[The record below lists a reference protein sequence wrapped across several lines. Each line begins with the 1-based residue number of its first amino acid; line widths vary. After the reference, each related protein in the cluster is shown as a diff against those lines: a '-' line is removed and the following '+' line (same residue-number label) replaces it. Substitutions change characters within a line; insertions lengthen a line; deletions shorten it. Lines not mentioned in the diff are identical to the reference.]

1 MSFYSQGDSHIKRLG
16 NTHWKFWKESLR
28 DTKILFCRRGFKFLY
43 PLRGTNS
50 DTKHH
55 LLSYFSAQYP
65 KRYMYCKS
73 SHCCSLKAEHLNRYM
88 YMYQNHLYPFYMWT
102 PPPPYFRLLTPSFY
116 MFCKST
122 AWFQVLFG
130 VRNREQGECTNKGV
144 LWKKAKEGG
153 FQPILASSPLSF
165 FHSFS
170 IVRLFQLPIL
180 FKLMEQASP
189 SIATYFISYWKHW
202 I

>member
-102 PPPPYFRLLTPSFY
+102 PPPPLLPASNTVFLH
-116 MFCKST
+116 
-122 AWFQVLFG
+122 VLQRYSLIPG
-130 VRNREQGECTNKGV
+130 SLWGKKQGTRRVHEQGGS
-144 LWKKAKEGG
+144 LKKSQRRRVPAHSCLK
-153 FQPILASSPLSF
+153 PLVFFSLF
-165 FHSFS
+165 FHS
-170 IVRLFQLPIL
+170 
-180 FKLMEQASP
+180 QAFP
-189 SIATYFISYWKHW
+189 APNTIQTHGTG
-202 I
+202 